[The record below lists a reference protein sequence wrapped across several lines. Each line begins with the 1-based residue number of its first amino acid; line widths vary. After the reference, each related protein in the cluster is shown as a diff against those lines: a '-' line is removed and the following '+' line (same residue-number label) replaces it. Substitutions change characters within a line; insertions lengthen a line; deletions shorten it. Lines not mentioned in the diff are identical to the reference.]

1 MADITKTTNKL
12 SILTSYS
19 DGDTRTITL
28 DNPKASI
35 AASEIDSLNAFIAD
49 NNLLI
54 GDKSGA
60 NFTAITEARIIETTT
75 KYLDLA

>member
-35 AASEIDSLNAFIAD
+35 AASEIDSLNSFIAD

-54 GDKSGA
+54 GDKNGA
-60 NFTAITEARIIETTT
+60 SFAGITEARVVTTTT
-75 KYLDLA
+75 KYLDLS

>member
-1 MADITKTTNKL
+1 MADITKIKTTL

-54 GDKSGA
+54 GDKNGA
-60 NFTAITEARIIETTT
+60 NFAAITEARVITTT
-75 KYLDLA
+75 SKYLDLA